1 MFIKVPPG
9 YLSPAFGR
17 WGQIERGLCGC
28 VFEGGEGGMDVGVAV
43 KGQYAIS
50 NKKIFFLLVS
60 DKDYTCAC

>member
-9 YLSPAFGR
+9 YLSPAFGG

-28 VFEGGEGGMDVGVAV
+28 VRVWRGARGGMDVGVAV

-50 NKKIFFLLVS
+50 DKKII
-60 DKDYTCAC
+60 CAS